1 MYMQTLQKQQ
11 EIYPDNTYWTLMIEG
26 FKFRAEYDNT
36 TQYRVGD
43 GVTHGGKV
51 YICILDTQGN
61 TSNNT
66 YWSRLLMVYSG
77 KASMIT

>member
-1 MYMQTLQKQQ
+1 
-11 EIYPDNTYWTLMIEG
+11 MIEG

-61 TSNNT
+61 TSQ
-66 YWSRLLMVYSG
+66 
-77 KASMIT
+77 